1 MLIVWGYLILIVIA
15 GSLLIIFGSFLLR
28 LLRIGISLFFIS
40 EIVTTALAI
49 FGVMDYKSTW
59 PISKWAFYIGSAIGI
74 MQFIRSP
81 GSVLRDTADIVT
93 GIGGGDNP
101 KGKDE
106 PKGDDGDG
114 HGFPCCDNCRWNQ
127 DRGSYTVRC
136 FQDSSR
142 NKVAN
147 EKCGQWQHY

>member
-1 MLIVWGYLILIVIA
+1 
-15 GSLLIIFGSFLLR
+15 
-28 LLRIGISLFFIS
+28 
-40 EIVTTALAI
+40 
-49 FGVMDYKSTW
+49 MDYKSTW

-93 GIGGGDNP
+93 SIGDGDKP
-101 KGKDE
+101 KGEDE
-106 PKGDDGDG
+106 PKGNDDE

>member
-1 MLIVWGYLILIVIA
+1 MGLFNPYRHRRKPSDNFRILSA
-15 GSLLIIFGSFLLR
+15 PTSKNRHFAL
-28 LLRIGISLFFIS
+28 FIS

-93 GIGGGDNP
+93 SIGDGDKP
-101 KGKDE
+101 KGEDE
-106 PKGDDGDG
+106 PKDDGDG

>member
-74 MQFIRSP
+74 MQFIRSS

-93 GIGGGDNP
+93 SIGDG
-101 KGKDE
+101 DE
-106 PKGDDGDG
+106 PKGEDEPKDDGDG